1 MFALISFNYY
11 VRLNVEIYR
20 ERQKYIFKGNKTTTR
35 KNKTKKYKYMY
46 EKNREINYDRWRL
59 YRGFGVKRE
68 KGLG

>member
-20 ERQKYIFKGNKTTTR
+20 EREKYIFKGNKTTTTR

-46 EKNREINYDRWRL
+46 EK
-59 YRGFGVKRE
+59 
-68 KGLG
+68 